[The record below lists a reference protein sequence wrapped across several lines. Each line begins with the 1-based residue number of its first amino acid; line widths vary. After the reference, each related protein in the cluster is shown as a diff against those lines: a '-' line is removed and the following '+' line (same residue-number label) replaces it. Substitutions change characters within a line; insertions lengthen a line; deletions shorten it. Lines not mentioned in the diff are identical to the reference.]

1 MFKAEIENFKQYWP
15 AHLLIHVPWGF
26 WAMFLVAQY
35 GDWGLASLDGGGRA
49 TDCLLESAV
58 GRSSPSGRTPSGL
71 TWRGFMAGPC
81 SAE

>member
-35 GDWGLASLDGGGRA
+35 EDWGLASLVMGAG
-49 TDCLLESAV
+49 LLIACWVRQWGEFAKRQ
-58 GRSSPSGRTPSGL
+58 GHHRD
-71 TWRGFMAGPC
+71 
-81 SAE
+81 